1 MNSDESSFSSTFK
14 GRNNLCELSAKQPSE
29 FSNWGTNLKH
39 CQDAQLTIY
48 KPLCF
53 IQILS
58 TDVLKQH
65 RGIPIMLFKLCN
77 TILSTQ
83 KSQLFHSC
91 CLAHILSSEEH
102 RHTECI
108 LTTPGSHWTQQEA
121 QQSEETT
128 WPCLNLKLC
137 QPIQWGNTKK
147 KSLLYFK
154 HTQRVMHITTKSRK
168 PLYLISKWDCIALW
182 ALLHLGKRSRG
193 IEAFAPF
200 RFDDSYSISFSSCHC
215 SHKLCSIPG
224 DITMTLSLFPQWSSL
239 CVHPPGHINLTKCQV
254 SSKLFCFLFPSSK
267 LLHFSLQ
274 NKQSRNSLWNK
285 P

>member
-1 MNSDESSFSSTFK
+1 
-14 GRNNLCELSAKQPSE
+14 
-29 FSNWGTNLKH
+29 
-39 CQDAQLTIY
+39 
-48 KPLCF
+48 
-53 IQILS
+53 
-58 TDVLKQH
+58 
-65 RGIPIMLFKLCN
+65 MLFKLCN

-147 KSLLYFK
+147 SPCCISNTHKV
-154 HTQRVMHITTKSRK
+154 THITTKSRK

-215 SHKLCSIPG
+215 SHKLCSIPR

-267 LLHFSLQ
+267 L
-274 NKQSRNSLWNK
+274 RNSLWNK

>member
-1 MNSDESSFSSTFK
+1 MHT
-14 GRNNLCELSAKQPSE
+14 NNTRFPLNPARGTAERGNHLALPQPEIMPAYSV
-29 FSNWGTNLKH
+29 G
-39 CQDAQLTIY
+39 
-48 KPLCF
+48 
-53 IQILS
+53 
-58 TDVLKQH
+58 QH
-65 RGIPIMLFKLCN
+65 
-77 TILSTQ
+77 
-83 KSQLFHSC
+83 
-91 CLAHILSSEEH
+91 
-102 RHTECI
+102 
-108 LTTPGSHWTQQEA
+108 
-121 QQSEETT
+121 
-128 WPCLNLKLC
+128 
-137 QPIQWGNTKK
+137 KK

-215 SHKLCSIPG
+215 SHKLCSIPR

-267 LLHFSLQ
+267 L
-274 NKQSRNSLWNK
+274 RNSLWNK